1 MNKSQAL
8 QSFWEGF
15 GIPAYNEYTVP
26 DSAEMPYITYSVSEG
41 AINMPI
47 SLTAS
52 IWYRMPS
59 WEAITL
65 KSYEIS
71 KRITIG
77 GKVIPIDGG
86 YLWLYR
92 GSPFSQRLNDPD
104 TTIRRMLL
112 NVTAEYLVS
121 D

>member
-8 QSFWEGF
+8 QSFWESF
-15 GIPAYNEYTVP
+15 GIPAYNQYTVP
-26 DSAEMPYITYSVSEG
+26 DSAEMPYITYSVSESDIG
-41 AINMPI
+41 TPI

-52 IWYRMPS
+52 IWYRTPS

-77 GKVIPIDGG
+77 GKVIPIEGG

-92 GSPFSQRLNDPD
+92 GQPFAQRMNDTD
-104 TTIRRMLL
+104 DAVRRILL
-112 NVTAEYLVS
+112 NLTAEYLVS